1 MSVSRT
7 RFIVALAFVLTCGSA
22 IAQDEVKTSQIAEGL
37 DVAAVGA
44 LGSEEARMPS
54 NIWSGSDR
62 AVVAQLVSDLP
73 VRISSPTLA
82 DVTRRVLAV
91 AAEPPA
97 GDQLVP
103 NFAYVRANALLRI
116 GHADLTARIISG
128 LPRADPGRK

>member
-1 MSVSRT
+1 MSVSWT

-82 DVTRRVLAV
+82 DLS
-91 AAEPPA
+91 
-97 GDQLVP
+97 L
-103 NFAYVRANALLRI
+103 I
-116 GHADLTARIISG
+116 HI
-128 LPRADPGRK
+128 